1 MTDIRPLRVGLF
13 THSTNPRG
21 GVVHVLSLGEA
32 LAARGHHVVVH
43 APDESGKGFFRP
55 VNVGQSLVPA
65 APTGAGLE
73 SLVRQRVDEYVAH
86 LLPRGCEFDVYH
98 AHDGISGRALS
109 ELTERGVIPGFIRT
123 VHHLDEFDDP
133 YLRQAQDRSVMSALR
148 CLCVSRVWQD
158 RIRQRYGLEAA
169 VVPNGVDLARFHPG
183 AMPQDQA
190 LRERLLRAGPGP
202 VFLSV
207 GGIERRKNALNIL
220 RAFVM
225 VRQEFP
231 RAVLLIAGGASLL
244 DHSAYRREFEQLLAF
259 VGPEVAQSV
268 IVTGPL
274 SEDEM
279 PAAYRLADAL
289 VFPSVTEGFGL
300 AVLEAL
306 ACGTPVVT
314 SNIAPFTEY
323 LTDKDALLVDPT
335 NVAGIAAA
343 MQRVVD
349 AHTRAGL
356 RDAGLAVSRRFPW
369 SATALAHE
377 REYRNSPKL
386 KGDTTHA
393 GDAVPSAVAG

>member
-1 MTDIRPLRVGLF
+1 MIDIRPLRVGLF

-21 GVVHVLSLGEA
+21 GVVHVLALAEA
-32 LAARGHHVVVH
+32 LAARGHEVVVH
-43 APDESGKGFFRP
+43 APDESGRGFFRK
-55 VNVGQSLVPA
+55 VNVGQSLIPA
-65 APTGAGLE
+65 APTHAGLE

-86 LLPRGCEFDVYH
+86 LLPRGGQFDIYH
-98 AHDGISGRALS
+98 AHDGISGGALA
-109 ELTERGVIPGFIRT
+109 ELTARGVIPRFVRT
-123 VHHLDEFDDP
+123 VHHLDDFQSD
-133 YLRQAQDRSVMSALR
+133 YLRQMQDRSVKSAIR
-148 CLCVSRVWQD
+148 CFCVSRVWQD
-158 RIRQRYGLEAA
+158 RIRKRYGSEAA
-169 VVPNGVDLARFHPG
+169 VVPNGVDLERFHPG
-183 AMPQDQA
+183 AMPGDQA
-190 LRERLLRAGPGP
+190 LRDKLLRAGPGP

-207 GGIERRKNALNIL
+207 GGIEQRKNALNIL
-220 RAFVM
+220 RAFIL

-244 DHSAYRREFEQLLAF
+244 DHSAYRREFDGLLAW
-259 VGPEVAQSV
+259 VGPEVAHSV

-300 AVLEAL
+300 AVLEAM

-323 LTDKDALLVDPT
+323 LSDKDALLVDPT

-349 AHTRAGL
+349 AHTRSTLNA
-356 RDAGLAVSRRFPW
+356 AGLAVSRRFPW
-369 SATALAHE
+369 SESALVHE
-377 REYRNSPKL
+377 REYRNLLLLPGEKS
-386 KGDTTHA
+386 HA
-393 GDAVPSAVAG
+393 PDAVPSAVAG

>member
-1 MTDIRPLRVGLF
+1 MTDARRLRVGLF

-21 GVVHVLSLGEA
+21 GVVHVLALGEA
-32 LAARGHHVVVH
+32 LAARGHEVVVH
-43 APDESGKGFFRP
+43 APDESGRGFFRP
-55 VNVGQSLVPA
+55 VSIGQSLIPA
-65 APTGAGLE
+65 APTRAGLE

-86 LLPRGCEFDVYH
+86 LTPRGFEFDIYH
-98 AHDGISGRALS
+98 GHDGISATALA
-109 ELTERGVIPGFIRT
+109 ELADRGVIPGFVRT
-123 VHHLDEFDDP
+123 VHHLDDFDNP
-133 YLRQAQDRSVMSALR
+133 YLRQTQDRSVKSAMQ
-148 CLCVSRVWQD
+148 CLCVSQVWQE
-158 RIRQRYGLEAA
+158 RIRQRYGLEAG
-169 VVPNGVDLARFHPG
+169 VVPNGVDLARFHPRP
-183 AMPQDQA
+183 MPADQA

-220 RAFVM
+220 RAFIL

-244 DHSAYRREFEQLLAF
+244 DHSAYHREFDQLLAWS
-259 VGPEVAQSV
+259 GPEVAHSV
-268 IVTGPL
+268 VVTGPL

-323 LTDKDALLVDPT
+323 LTDRDAILVDPA

-343 MQRVVD
+343 MQRAAD
-349 AHTRAGL
+349 AETRSSL
-356 RDAGLAVSRRFPW
+356 SEAGLAVSRRFPW
-369 SATALAHE
+369 SDSALAHE
-377 REYRNSPKL
+377 REYRNLPKAAGE
-386 KGDTTHA
+386 KTHA
-393 GDAVPSAVAG
+393 PDAVPSAVAG